1 MPSMTPHAQGPSCED
16 SRTGSRAGSL
26 ASLSN
31 LAAAAALAITSLNAQ
46 AAEPTGVLARSAKQ
60 VPQGPWPQGDQ
71 LGMGNTQGAGTW
83 ARCAWHLAQPGAK
96 AYEVSYERSNTMP
109 KSPFS
114 GPLIVKPKPVAS
126 IPGTLH
132 AFNGEV
138 LNDGAEPGQQG
149 TQIDALGH
157 FGALKAPWDGKTP
170 LEHGDVGYY
179 GGHSGKDVKPN
190 ADSPL
195 LRLGIEKIPPIVT
208 SAVLLDAKRHINGGQ
223 AMKAGDV
230 VTAAHIQ
237 TMLKAQG
244 LGKRGLM
251 AGDVVYVY
259 TGWSDHYQDPD
270 VDKRYY
276 ASAPGLSYDAA
287 QLLGAAK
294 VVAVGLDAPFIDSV
308 SDGML
313 VGKGAPAAGN
323 PPGLPFAVHHHL
335 LTQAGVHHI
344 ENARLAELAR
354 DGVYTSCTMVLPPM
368 ERGAAGAVVRPVAI
382 GVGRLK

>member
-1 MPSMTPHAQGPSCED
+1 MSTSPTHPL
-16 SRTGSRAGSL
+16 SRPLSRP
-26 ASLSN
+26 LSHR
-31 LAAAAALAITSLNAQ
+31 LAAAAPALALIAAACAAFATQ
-46 AAEPTGVLARSAKQ
+46 AAEPPALLAKSAKQ
-60 VPQGPWPQGDQ
+60 VPAGPWPAGDQ
-71 LGMGNTQGAGTW
+71 KGMGNTQGAGTW
-83 ARCAWHLAQPGAK
+83 ARCAWHMAQPGAK

-132 AFNGEV
+132 AFNGET
-138 LNDGAEPGQQG
+138 LNEGAEPGQQG

-157 FGALKAPWDGKTP
+157 FGVLKAPWDGKAA
-170 LEHGDVGYY
+170 LEHGEVAYY

-195 LRLGIEKIPPIVT
+195 MKLGIEQIPPIVT

-223 AMKAGDV
+223 PMKAGDV
-230 VTAAHIQ
+230 VTAAHIGAI
-237 TMLKAQG
+237 LKAQG
-244 LGKRGLM
+244 LAQRGLLP
-251 AGDVVYVY
+251 GDVVYVY

-287 QLLGAAK
+287 QLLGKAR

-308 SDGML
+308 ADGML
-313 VGKGAPAAGN
+313 VGKGGPAPGT

-335 LTQAGVHHI
+335 LTQVGVHHL
-344 ENARLAELAR
+344 ENVKLAELAR
-354 DGVYTSCTMVLPPM
+354 DGVYTSCTMVLPPLD
-368 ERGAAGAVVRPVAI
+368 RGAAGAVVRPVAI
-382 GVGRLK
+382 GVGKLK